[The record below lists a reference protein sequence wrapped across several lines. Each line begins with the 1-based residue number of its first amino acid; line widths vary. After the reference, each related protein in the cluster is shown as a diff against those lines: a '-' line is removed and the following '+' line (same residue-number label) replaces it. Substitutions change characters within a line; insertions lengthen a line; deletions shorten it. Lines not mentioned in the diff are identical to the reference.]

1 MNRKIKCP
9 VIVAGLLGLVA
20 LFAGSLSVP
29 AAEAQSSRARI
40 AGVWDSA
47 VTITNCNGTV
57 LATFRGLGL
66 FSPDGSLQQNN
77 NMSPT
82 LGKIGLG
89 RWHYVGQQHYTATFE
104 FFRFDATGT
113 YLGTQSV
120 ARDIQLDPAGDSF
133 TSTIAFTSYD
143 PNGVVVASGCGTE
156 TSVRVID

>member
-1 MNRKIKCP
+1 M
-9 VIVAGLLGLVA
+9 G
-20 LFAGSLSVP
+20 FGSHDHKL
-29 AAEAQSSRARI
+29 Q
-40 AGVWDSA
+40 W
-47 VTITNCNGTV
+47 
-57 LATFRGLGL
+57 L

-82 LGKIGLG
+82 LGKMGLG

-104 FFRFDATGT
+104 FFRFDATRT

-156 TSVRVID
+156 GSVRVID